1 MRTVFE
7 FSPTDI
13 DCDSYDFKY
22 QPELTEVLDG
32 IDTDFNQDI
41 INQIVLWKV
50 NRYAPIDVETLKLI
64 NRISK
69 KETEIDTALLGDIF
83 LRLLH
88 TSQKGIRLA
97 MASAIL
103 RFKNPKVYQ
112 IIDQRAYRFLFGK
125 ELKYDLKDINMQ
137 ICLYTDY
144 LDKMKDACKLY
155 NVEFENADRVFYAM
169 DKEFNKELKLK
180 GF

>member
-1 MRTVFE
+1 MQTIFD
-7 FSPTDI
+7 FSLTDI
-13 DCDSYDFKY
+13 DYNFSDYKY
-22 QPELTEVLDG
+22 QPELTEILDG

-50 NRYAPIDVETLKLI
+50 NRYAPIDVETMKLI

-69 KETEIDTALLGDIF
+69 KDTEIDIALLGEIL

-88 TSQKGIRLA
+88 SDQKGIRLA

-103 RFKNPKVYQ
+103 RFKNPKIFQ
-112 IIDQRAYRFLFGK
+112 IIDQRAYRFVCGK
-125 ELKYDLKDINMQ
+125 ELKYDLKDKNSQ

-144 LDKMKDACKLY
+144 LSKLKEACKLY
-155 NVEFENADRVFYAM
+155 NVDFENADRVFYAM
-169 DKEFNKELKLK
+169 DKKNNKEINLN
-180 GF
+180 GY

>member
-1 MRTVFE
+1 MQTIFD
-7 FSPTDI
+7 FTPIDI
-13 DCDSYDFKY
+13 DCNSYDYKY

-50 NRYAPIDVETLKLI
+50 NRYASIDVETMKLI

-69 KETEIDTALLGDIF
+69 KDTEIDTALLGDIF

-112 IIDQRAYRFLFGK
+112 IIDQRVYRFLFGK

-144 LDKMKDACKLY
+144 LSKLKEACKLFS
-155 NVEFENADRVFYAM
+155 VDFENADRVFYAM
-169 DKEFNKELKLK
+169 DKKINKEINLN